1 MGGALLDLVAKGGQ
15 DIYLICNP
23 QISFFKKVYKRHTNF
38 SIEYHKFF
46 LDSDAEFGKPNRV
59 TIPRRGDL
67 IKNLYLHIELPD
79 LTPSGDSVS
88 YVNFIGYNMIEYI
101 ELHIGGSLIDKQT
114 GEWLYIWN
122 ELNVVEEKKR
132 AYYEMVGG
140 TNILGYNSNIGNQGG
155 TYIIPLNF
163 WFSGDVGQSI
173 PLVALQY
180 SEVEFRIKFRKFDEL
195 WVSSNGT
202 APTIP
207 VGTTGY
213 KITNCQL
220 SVEYVYLDNKE
231 RKIFAQSNH
240 EYLIKQIQY
249 SLKNDILANDKK
261 KTFNLN
267 FNHPILELIFLV
279 QNKSVKTIS
288 NDKGNDWLNFSKTLT
303 YPFKDA
309 IKTAKILLNGQDR
322 TPDLTAKEL
331 RLYNTFETHSAIPNN
346 YIYVYSFSLKPEQ
359 YQPTG
364 SCNFSRFDNKQ
375 LEIEFEDGIEHS
387 ELKIYALNYNV
398 LRLSMGLAGLA
409 YIN

>member
-23 QISFFKKVYKRHTNF
+23 QVSFFKKVYKRHTNF

-46 LDSDAEFGKPNRV
+46 LDSDPEFGKPNRV
-59 TIPRRGDL
+59 TIPKRGDL

-79 LTPSGDSVS
+79 LTPNGDSVS

-140 TNILGYNSNIGNQGG
+140 KNIEGYDSNIGNQGG

-163 WFSGDVGQSI
+163 WFSGDVGQAI

-195 WVSSNGT
+195 WVSSNGV

-207 VGTTGY
+207 EGTTGY

-220 SVEYVYLDNKE
+220 SIEYVYLDSKE

-261 KTFNLN
+261 KIFNLN

-303 YPFKDA
+303 FPFKDA
-309 IKTAKILLNGQDR
+309 IKTAKIVLNGQDR